1 MSILHPS
8 RRFVKKLLIL
18 GMTIVPISLPSIS
31 KEVASNDFGNMP
43 TEYLQILEIVNRI
56 ALSNDLGKKK
66 LSFTINA
73 GAHAGLLGMNH
84 SGNEDSFYYYSSLNP
99 YKKYDDPIAAEI
111 IRQAVIYGNWNASAY
126 PNGTIAISYAS
137 FRLASHVEIA
147 CTIAHEIAHV
157 IESHSFEESME
168 LGDFA
173 GVALVNQEDLSL
185 SQRQLSRRYEKL
197 ADSRAWVLL
206 NNAGYPP
213 NACVSTLVALHKSA
227 GTGSPTTPLS
237 THPGFHDRM
246 DALQKFISR
255 HSSSSVRRQEK
266 HFEEPNFSFDPDLS
280 MLTFEF

>member
-1 MSILHPS
+1 MHILS
-8 RRFVKKLLIL
+8 RIGLKLFFVL
-18 GMTIVPISLPSIS
+18 MTIISGSLPS
-31 KEVASNDFGNMP
+31 ASQEAANHDFGNMP

-56 ALSNDLGKKK
+56 ASSNDLGKKK

-73 GAHAGLLGMNH
+73 GAHAGLLGASH
-84 SGNEDSFYYYSSLNP
+84 SGNEESFYYYSSLNP
-99 YKKYDDPIAAEI
+99 YKKYDDPLTSEI
-111 IRQAVIYGNWNASAY
+111 IRQSVIYGNWNASAY
-126 PNGTIAISYAS
+126 PSGTIAISLAS

-197 ADSRAWVLL
+197 ADARAWVLL

-227 GTGSPTTPLS
+227 GTGAPTTPLS

-255 HSSSSVRRQEK
+255 HSSSSVRLEEK